1 MITLVCVALGCSNS
15 LDAGHAKEA
24 AAAEEQAEYDDSK
37 GDADGGV
44 DAVFDRGEDS
54 HQNTSQE
61 DDNFEGRH
69 APELEDDGERRDDIA
84 DGVDDDGRKSCVGN
98 VKEESR
104 QSIQSQQNDNRSD
117 DTGKGRAHTGLGLDG
132 GTREGSSGGI
142 GTEEGTEQV
151 SDADGDEFLGRV
163 DDVVVDS
170 AKGFGDGN
178 VLDQHDDD
186 GGGEFGQKG
195 LDDGVVDLGSASV
208 LEAYNSCPLSEN
220 DTV

>member
-1 MITLVCVALGCSNS
+1 MVTLVCVALGCSNS
-15 LDAGHAKEA
+15 LDASHAKEA
-24 AAAEEQAEYDDSK
+24 AAAEEQAEDDDGK
-37 GDADGGV
+37 GYTDGGV

-61 DDNFEGRH
+61 NDHFEGRH
-69 APELEDDGERRDDIA
+69 APELEDDGERRNDIA

-98 VKEESR
+98 VKEESS
-104 QSIQSQQNDNRSD
+104 QSIQGQKNNNGSD
-117 DTGKGRAHTGLGLDG
+117 DTGKGRAYTGLGLDG

-142 GTEEGTEQV
+142 GAEEGTEQV
-151 SDADGDEFLGRV
+151 SDANGDEFLGRV

-170 AKGFGDGN
+170 AKGLGDGN

-195 LDDGVVDLGSASV
+195 LDDGVVDFGSASV
-208 LEAYNSCPLSEN
+208 LEAYRSRELSEN
-220 DTV
+220 DTI